1 MSFRTTVAL
10 IVLAGIPGVARSDP
24 FAGSDLFLG
33 RSVKPAAGARTFT
46 AGLRASGAPLDLA
59 IGSTRERLIDEGV
72 SEACGSNQTCQT
84 ETRQAV
90 DKLSNLGDDEWG
102 RIEQAAGDEA
112 ALSRELQS
120 LVAAGEIS
128 ATDKQQIENFVSK
141 NAPTPEKRRQT
152 VALARRVAETRAN
165 ILLTPYVEV
174 NLDLLKVMAE
184 LPFVLTLYE
193 NRTDLGLGNVNADV
207 RFGHHFDV
215 GVATLGLSCGLHL
228 YFPTGGEAAG
238 PATYAFLFH
247 SPRYLHGYL
256 SWAPYVAAGVDF
268 PFLTVQTY
276 GELVGMHKVRGSAS
290 VSNIQFFQYGVGLTL
305 LPDFFV
311 SVVGELNGLAPLN
324 NARDFNALFGLGGL
338 QFRFFIVK
346 AGVAVQVPIYS
357 KTTGTN
363 LPAIQGIPVGRLA
376 KLSVLA
382 QVGFEF

>member
-1 MSFRTTVAL
+1 MSFRTAMAL
-10 IVLAGIPGVARSDP
+10 IVLAGVPGVVRSEP
-24 FAGSDLFLG
+24 FTGSDLFIG

-59 IGSTRERLIDEGV
+59 IGRTRERLIDEGV

-90 DKLSNLGDDEWG
+90 DKLSNLGDDQWA
-102 RIEQAAGDEA
+102 RIEQAAGDKA
-112 ALSRELQS
+112 ALSQELQS

-141 NAPTPEKRRQT
+141 NATTPEERRQT
-152 VALARRVAETRAN
+152 VTLARQVAETRAN

-184 LPFVLTLYE
+184 LPLVLTLYE
-193 NRTDLGLGNVNADV
+193 NRTDVGIGNFNADV

-215 GVATLGLSCGLHL
+215 AVATLGLSYGLHL

-238 PATYAFLFH
+238 PAAYAFLFH
-247 SPRYLHGYL
+247 SPRYLKGYL
-256 SWAPYVAAGVDF
+256 SWAPYVVGGVDF
-268 PFLTVQTY
+268 PFVTVQTY
-276 GELVGMHKVRGSAS
+276 GELVSMHKVRGSAS

-311 SVVGELNGLAPLN
+311 SVVGELNGMVPLN
-324 NARDFNALFGLGGL
+324 HAGDFNALFGLGGL

-346 AGVAVQVPIYS
+346 AGVAVQAPIYS
-357 KTTGTN
+357 ESSGAN
-363 LPAIQGIPVGRLA
+363 LPAIQGISVNRLA
-376 KLSVLA
+376 KLSVMA
-382 QVGFEF
+382 HAGFEF